1 MWRRLIWR
9 ILHTLIQPTKLH
21 VILFV
26 CGGKGKSESA
36 ILQFSES
43 YASNV
48 APLSKVLR
56 GFVIQWLSISV
67 FIADKIT
74 HTQNLIRIPALLSSS
89 WWWTGASFILT
100 VWIGIFTVDRIICY
114 NPITQS
120 RTDHLSNKEIKTTRF
135 GICFIFLIVFLL
147 NLSIRSTVDKNLN
160 MVLVSSYTWHGV
172 IFFRITIGHNGSL
185 FSLPRSSCLSP
196 TNT

>member
-1 MWRRLIWR
+1 M
-9 ILHTLIQPTKLH
+9 
-21 VILFV
+21 LF
-26 CGGKGKSESA
+26 
-36 ILQFSES
+36 F
-43 YASNV
+43 
-48 APLSKVLR
+48 LSVVEKEKVKVPFCSLAKVTHR
-56 GFVIQWLSISV
+56 MSPHCRKYLGVLLYSDYPFQYL

-89 WWWTGASFILT
+89 WWWTWASFILT

-114 NPITQS
+114 NSITQS
-120 RTDHLSNKEIKTTRF
+120 RTDHLSNKEIKTIRF
-135 GICFIFLIVFLL
+135 GICFIFLIMFLL

-185 FSLPRSSCLSP
+185 FSFPGSSCLSS
-196 TNT
+196 TNS